1 MKVRQLARRMA
12 LQALFEIDAV
22 GHDPERTLRY
32 RVDDA
37 GLPEEVETF
46 ARRLVW
52 GVVNHRPEID
62 ALIQRHAPLW
72 PVSDIAIVDRN
83 ILRMGTFELLAGATP
98 PRVVINEAVEL
109 GKYFGSDSTHRFV
122 NGVLA
127 AIMQDLEQSGRLG
140 MLRGD
145 SHLSRPADYKET
157 LEE

>member
-1 MKVRQLARRMA
+1 MA

-32 RVDDA
+32 RFDEA
-37 GLPEEVETF
+37 GLPEEVTSF

-52 GVVNHRPEID
+52 GVVNNRSEID

-72 PVSDIAIVDRN
+72 PVNDIAIVDRN

-98 PRVVINEAVEL
+98 PRVAINEAVEL

-127 AIMQDLEQSGRLG
+127 AIMQELEQGGRLG
-140 MLRGD
+140 ALRED
-145 SHLSRPADYKET
+145 SQPSRPADYKET
-157 LEE
+157 LGE